1 MKVHSTRIQ
10 KKSSRHI
17 YQQRR
22 QHQRVNYTQ
31 TDTKHSG
38 IDNGFFYWIDYSHA
52 NHESTEEKKLLQRHK
67 IIQVLGVPNSDKD
80 IFG

>member
-1 MKVHSTRIQ
+1 MV
-10 KKSSRHI
+10 
-17 YQQRR
+17 
-22 QHQRVNYTQ
+22 
-31 TDTKHSG
+31 
-38 IDNGFFYWIDYSHA
+38 FFYWIDYSHA